1 MYSWNVDVESLDKP
15 YIAVCVDF
23 LHFMKHLTQQKC
35 DRRTMSRTSGFAAHE
50 QWHTHATAGWVS
62 CNRYQTLKGM
72 NTHNICLVMCMY
84 TYYIYIHIH
93 NHTHIYIY
101 TYTIIYIYI
110 QIYLCIWLYYMQIYM
125 SLYECM
131 YRFTYTVD
139 TCRWHVY
146 TAFVSRLAQQH
157 PKL

>member
-1 MYSWNVDVESLDKP
+1 MSSWNVDVESLDKP

-35 DRRTMSRTSGFAAHE
+35 DRRTMSRTSGFAALE

-84 TYYIYIHIH
+84 TYYIYIYIHIH

-101 TYTIIYIYI
+101 IHTQSYTHIYIYI
-110 QIYLCIWLYYMQIYM
+110 HTQSYIYIYTNIFMHMIILYADI
-125 SLYECM
+125 
-131 YRFTYTVD
+131 
-139 TCRWHVY
+139 HV
-146 TAFVSRLAQQH
+146 VI
-157 PKL
+157 

>member
-101 TYTIIYIYI
+101 IHTQSYIYIYKY
-110 QIYLCIWLYYMQIYM
+110 IYAYDYIICRY
-125 SLYECM
+125 
-131 YRFTYTVD
+131 
-139 TCRWHVY
+139 TCRYMNVC
-146 TAFVSRLAQQH
+146 TDLRIQ
-157 PKL
+157 

>member
-84 TYYIYIHIH
+84 TYYIYIFTHTQSHTYIYIH
-93 NHTHIYIY
+93 TQSYIYIY
-101 TYTIIYIYI
+101 RYTNIFMHTII
-110 QIYLCIWLYYMQIYM
+110 LCRY
-125 SLYECM
+125 
-131 YRFTYTVD
+131 
-139 TCRWHVY
+139 TCRYMNVC
-146 TAFVSRLAQQH
+146 TDLRIQ
-157 PKL
+157 